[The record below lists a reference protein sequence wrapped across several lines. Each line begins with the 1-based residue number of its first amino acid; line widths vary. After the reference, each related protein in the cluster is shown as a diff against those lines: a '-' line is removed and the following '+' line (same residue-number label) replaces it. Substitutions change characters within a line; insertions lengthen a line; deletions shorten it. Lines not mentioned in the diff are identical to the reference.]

1 MTTTPT
7 EGPGGVLESEL
18 ESGHAVGTDPKYAP
32 QTVDL
37 EEKRDLDISLEHREY
52 ILQRHGTLELSPF
65 PSASAAD
72 PLNWPSWKV
81 KIIISSFSRTSLT
94 AS

>member
-1 MTTTPT
+1 MAAART
-7 EGPGGVLESEL
+7 EGQAGVLDGGVRSSHDGAADTKYT
-18 ESGHAVGTDPKYAP
+18 SGM
-32 QTVDL
+32 VDL
-37 EEKRDLDISLEHREY
+37 EEKRDLNISLEHREY

-81 KIIISSFSRTSLT
+81 EEAIIFSSYWLEDRH
-94 AS
+94 